1 MSYLRV
7 LVHWSSGGTVGNE
20 FIVTSNEVE
29 LDCST
34 AALGIIRL
42 VSPKNDNLKFEKCQD
57 WFHIKMMLENL
68 RSVKNYCHFNNETL
82 LQVFDS

>member
-1 MSYLRV
+1 MSYLWV

-29 LDCST
+29 LDCIT
-34 AALGIIRL
+34 AALGIIRS

-57 WFHIKMMLENL
+57 WFHLKMIL
-68 RSVKNYCHFNNETL
+68 
-82 LQVFDS
+82 